1 MIKVVNFRSIFS
13 EANREQ
19 ISKLLESIEE
29 RLGTL
34 ENETK
39 ELKEYQR
46 WDRDRRALEYTIYDR
61 ELKETRKKLAEL
73 QSRREQ
79 SSESTAEIRKAA
91 KDCAAQIE
99 VNPKNCY
106 LCQHLFVFINR
117 FLMVLIF
124 F

>member
-1 MIKVVNFRSIFS
+1 MLATL
-13 EANREQ
+13 EAKREQ

-29 RLGTL
+29 RLRTL

-61 ELKETRKKLAEL
+61 ELKETRRKLEEL

-79 SSESTAEIRKAA
+79 SSESTAEIRRAA
-91 KDCAAQIE
+91 KDTGAQIE
-99 VNPKNCY
+99 VS
-106 LCQHLFVFINR
+106 VF
-117 FLMVLIF
+117 
-124 F
+124 